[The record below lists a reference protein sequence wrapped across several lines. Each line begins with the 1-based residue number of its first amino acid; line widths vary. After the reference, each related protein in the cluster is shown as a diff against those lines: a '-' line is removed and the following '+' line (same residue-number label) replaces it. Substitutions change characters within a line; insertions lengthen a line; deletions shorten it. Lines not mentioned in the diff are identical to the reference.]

1 MLERDTSE
9 RHESL
14 WWVATPPGI
23 WGAHFLLCYGTAAVW
38 CAKYAGPSASL
49 LGARA
54 AIGVYTALAL
64 LALGVVARRGLQR
77 QRNVAPSRGDSEHID
92 SPEVRRHFLGFTLL
106 ALSALSGVAVVFSA
120 LAPVFIGSCR

>member
-9 RHESL
+9 KYESL
-14 WWVATPPGI
+14 WWVAAPPGV

-38 CAKYAGPSASL
+38 CAKYGGPGASL

-64 LALGVVARRGLQR
+64 LALGVVARRGLRR
-77 QRNVAPSRGDSEHID
+77 QRSIARELDDGNDID
-92 SPEVRRHFLGFTLL
+92 SPEVRRHFLGFTLV
-106 ALSALSGVAVVFSA
+106 ALSALSAVAAVFSA
-120 LAPVFIGSCR
+120 LAALFIGSC

>member
-14 WWVATPPGI
+14 WWVAAPPGI
-23 WGAHFLLCYGTAAVW
+23 WGGHFLLCYGTAAVW
-38 CAKYAGPSASL
+38 CAKYADSL
-49 LGARA
+49 LVARA

-77 QRNVAPSRGDSEHID
+77 QRNVARSLDDGDDID

-106 ALSALSGVAVVFSA
+106 ALSALSALAAVFSA
-120 LAPVFIGSCR
+120 LAAVFIGSCR

>member
-1 MLERDTSE
+1 MLEGDTSE

-14 WWVATPPGI
+14 WWVAAPPGI
-23 WGAHFLLCYGTAAVW
+23 WGVHFVLCYGTAAVW
-38 CAKYAGPSASL
+38 CAKYAGPGDSL
-49 LGARA
+49 LVARA

-77 QRNVAPSRGDSEHID
+77 QRTLARSLDDGEDID

-106 ALSALSGVAVVFSA
+106 ALSALSAVAVVFSA
-120 LAPVFIGSCR
+120 LAAVFIGSCR